1 MGKKKKSNIFNISPG
16 FSNLCHLPN
25 DSHCTKIQEI
35 DETGKVLI

>member
-1 MGKKKKSNIFNISPG
+1 MLKKRNIFNISSG
-16 FSNLCHLPN
+16 FSNLCHLQN